1 MEYRKKVTTVRE
13 IFSQRETG
21 AYVPKKCLQSLQDT
35 NACTEFYED
44 GDYYA
49 LFEDLSDEQDDDL
62 AKFAVYLK
70 KSGKLQCLLTDCDV
84 ALNLHDSKFGQRR
97 FELYQQIALYAG
109 WPANLNE
116 LTQPMTWRVLANE
129 IKKIPTEFLDTPAYV
144 YRYEGGGTLANVRG
158 VEPWCTNIDGSVPK
172 PGGPDDNCYY
182 INNGFP
188 GED

>member
-21 AYVPKKCLQSLQDT
+21 AYVPKKCLRSLQDT

-49 LFEDLSDEQDDDL
+49 LFEELDGDNEDDDL

-84 ALNLHDSKFGQRR
+84 ALNLYDSKFGQRR
-97 FELYQQIALYAG
+97 FELYQQIALDAG

-116 LTQPMTWRVLANE
+116 LTQPMTWRALIEKVKSYGDDALDLPVYVSIN
-129 IKKIPTEFLDTPAYV
+129 KDGDLDTVTSIDEEYM
-144 YRYEGGGTLANVRG
+144 TLSNPQPPVNEDNVLY
-158 VEPWCTNIDGSVPK
+158 IDLTSNK
-172 PGGPDDNCYY
+172 
-182 INNGFP
+182 
-188 GED
+188 ED